1 MHIVTSEEMRKLD
14 RYAIETLGIPAVV
27 LMENAGRA
35 VAEEAAKLARER
47 RNGVGVRGGSD
58 GGGVRK
64 GSPVGVGG
72 SGGFD
77 GWLGGDSDSGD
88 NRGKPWLI
96 LVGKGNNGGDGIV
109 CARHLRELGLEAELL
124 YAVDSGTLTGEAA
137 LQHGIATRMGFSP
150 SVYKPGSVPWERY
163 AGIVD
168 ALLGTGTKGAP
179 REPYASLIREANA
192 CGLPIV
198 AADLPSGLDADTGE
212 AYEPCIRADVTVA
225 LAYLKRGLTQYP
237 GAEFAGQVIARAIG
251 IPEPLA
257 EQLGV
262 RTYWADERLFAQRF
276 GLRLPIDRRAD
287 THKGTYGHVL
297 VAAGTRQYSG
307 AGLLA
312 AKAAL
317 RAGAGLVSWALP
329 EWLLAPMIGR
339 VPEAMLLPVRDQ
351 GRGDWAETSPR
362 DVLQLAEGK
371 GALAVGPGMGRFPG
385 DAAWLR
391 EIWSGASDRPI
402 VLDADALNMIADA
415 DGGGLG
421 SWPRRAAPAIL
432 TPHPGE
438 MARLAGL
445 PAREVQRDR
454 IGLARR
460 FAMQHGVTLVL
471 KGARTV
477 TATPEGDAFVNA
489 SGNPGMATGGAGDV
503 LAGIIAGLLAQG
515 CEAGLA
521 AALGVYLHG
530 AAGDRAAAGRAS
542 PGSLIAGDIIEAL

>member
-1 MHIVTSEEMRKLD
+1 MHIVTSEEMRRLD
-14 RYAIETLGIPAVV
+14 AYTIRNLGIPAAV

-35 VAEEAAKLARER
+35 AAEEVVRFANER
-47 RNGVGVRGGSD
+47 QGGDVGRGD
-58 GGGVRK
+58 
-64 GSPVGVGG
+64 GVGG
-72 SGGFD
+72 
-77 GWLGGDSDSGD
+77 
-88 NRGKPWLI
+88 GKPWLI

-109 CARHLRELGLEAELL
+109 CARHLRELGWEAELL
-124 YAVDSGTLTGEAA
+124 YAVDPQSFTGDAA
-137 LQHGIATRMGFSP
+137 LQQSIASRMDFAS
-150 SVYKPGSVPWERY
+150 SVYAPGNLRWDRY

-198 AADLPSGLDADTGE
+198 AVDLPSGLDADTGE
-212 AYEPCIRADVTVA
+212 VYEPCIRAETTVA
-225 LAYLKRGLTQYP
+225 LALLKRGLTQYP
-237 GAEFAGQVIARAIG
+237 GADYAGRVAVRPIG
-251 IPEPLA
+251 IPGRLA

-276 GLRLPIDRRAD
+276 GLALPLVRGAD

-297 VAAGTRQYSG
+297 VVAGTRQYSG

-317 RAGAGLVSWALP
+317 RSGAGLVSWALP

-339 VPEAMLLPVRDQ
+339 VPEAMLAGVSDG
-351 GRGDWAETSPR
+351 GRGDWAETAPR
-362 DVLQLAEGK
+362 DVLRLAEGK
-371 GALAVGPGMGRFPG
+371 DALAVGPGMGRFTG

-391 EIWSGASDRPI
+391 EIWSGAADCPI
-402 VLDADALNMIADA
+402 VVDADALNMIADA
-415 DGGGLG
+415 DGGGDLD

-438 MARLAGL
+438 MARLTGL
-445 PAREVQRDR
+445 SAREVQRDR
-454 IGLARR
+454 IGLARS

-477 TATPEGDAFVNA
+477 TATPDGDVFVNT

-515 CEAGLA
+515 FEAGLA
-521 AALGVYLHG
+521 AALGAYLHG

-542 PGSLIAGDIIEAL
+542 PGSLVAGDIAEAL